1 MFALLLKDINITF
14 MEPCI
19 AEPEKIRLKAEM
31 SDDITDVM
39 PYLNAVIGNAIFNKN
54 APLITFTKEFRL
66 IVLYPKKLTMAKV
79 VNQTDALQ
87 IFDWLK
93 DLINETWDKRDTIT
107 PNYEKK
113 HKPTV
118 PQFYGWLPKTNC
130 KECGEANCFAF
141 AAKILQG
148 QQRIENCKPLFTPE
162 YADARETITEV
173 LTAIM

>member
-1 MFALLLKDINITF
+1 MLKDINITF

-31 SDDITDVM
+31 SDDIADVM
-39 PYLNAVIGNAIFNKN
+39 PYLNSVTGNAIFNKN

-66 IVLYPKKLTMAKV
+66 IVLYPTKLTMAKV

-87 IFDWLK
+87 VFDWLK
-93 DLINETWDKRDTIT
+93 ELINETWANRGNIT

-113 HKPTV
+113 QKPTV

-148 QQRIENCKPLFTPE
+148 QQRIENCKPLLTPE
-162 YADARETITEV
+162 FADARETITEV
-173 LTAIM
+173 LTAIL

>member
-1 MFALLLKDINITF
+1 MFLNDIKITF

-31 SDDITDVM
+31 SDDVTEVM
-39 PYLNAVIGNAIFNKN
+39 PYLNTIISNAIFNKN
-54 APLITFTKEFRL
+54 APLITFTKDFRL
-66 IVLYPKKLTMAKV
+66 IVLYPQNLTMAKA

-148 QQRIENCKPLFTPE
+148 QQRLENCKPLFTPE